1 MFHQGGRS
9 IEALLSFLPK
19 ENIWDVEG
27 RVRGVSL
34 NDSRFQFFFET
45 EADLK
50 KVLNKRPCHFGKWSF
65 ALERWEPNLGAAFPN
80 SMTFWTRTEGIPPE
94 FWEEQILT
102 INTIRGPLPLLSVI
116 KFPVTHIS
124 LGPPTLQDVLLDPVM
139 LKREL
144 LRMGKNVDLRN
155 PFPKIRMLNPLIK
168 IVITIPVLNLPLH
181 IVPSQARKFIPAL
194 VRERLFRL
202 NLSKKAILSD
212 EDKGKEIDLPRHS
225 PVISSETG
233 SSANKS
239 LTFDSLNP
247 REDEPIS
254 ATNLG
259 SMPLCSQ
266 LEKRKSWYEMTL
278 EEEAEDQDEDEDTP
292 EENPESEPAN
302 SLAVKFSKS
311 INFTSPANLSILP
324 VTITATHDAE
334 VGWVDNHHLMSEA
347 LNLDWTVEDDE
358 AYHALEPSLPGD
370 TEDFDVENDDLLG
383 EDL

>member
-27 RVRGVSL
+27 RVQGVSL

-65 ALERWEPNLGAAFPN
+65 AHERWEPNLGDAFPN

-102 INTIRGPLPLLSVI
+102 IKQYHQRSPPPPLRYQVPRNSHFSRATNVARRPSGSGNVKERIVEDGRKRRFEESFSQDKNGEPSNKDRYYHSRFKPTSSHRSREKQGMELNSSHLSDSQLTTSKPLVASSRA
-116 KFPVTHIS
+116 KQGNS
-124 LGPPTLQDVLLDPVM
+124 
-139 LKREL
+139 
-144 LRMGKNVDLRN
+144 
-155 PFPKIRMLNPLIK
+155 
-168 IVITIPVLNLPLH
+168 
-181 IVPSQARKFIPAL
+181 SPAL

-202 NLSKKAILSD
+202 NF
-212 EDKGKEIDLPRHS
+212 
-225 PVISSETG
+225 
-233 SSANKS
+233 SANKS

-259 SMPLCSQ
+259 SVPLCSQ

-292 EENPESEPAN
+292 EENPESESAN

-311 INFTSPANLSILP
+311 INFTSPANLSNLP

-334 VGWVDNHHLMSEA
+334 DGWVDNHHLMSEA

>member
-1 MFHQGGRS
+1 MELNSSHLSDSQLTTSKPLVASSRAKQG
-9 IEALLSFLPK
+9 
-19 ENIWDVEG
+19 
-27 RVRGVSL
+27 
-34 NDSRFQFFFET
+34 
-45 EADLK
+45 
-50 KVLNKRPCHFGKWSF
+50 
-65 ALERWEPNLGAAFPN
+65 N
-80 SMTFWTRTEGIPPE
+80 S
-94 FWEEQILT
+94 
-102 INTIRGPLPLLSVI
+102 S
-116 KFPVTHIS
+116 
-124 LGPPTLQDVLLDPVM
+124 
-139 LKREL
+139 
-144 LRMGKNVDLRN
+144 
-155 PFPKIRMLNPLIK
+155 
-168 IVITIPVLNLPLH
+168 
-181 IVPSQARKFIPAL
+181 PAL

-239 LTFDSLNP
+239 LTFDRLNP

-259 SMPLCSQ
+259 SVPLCSQ

-311 INFTSPANLSILP
+311 INFTSPANLSNLP

-334 VGWVDNHHLMSEA
+334 DGWVDNHHLMSEA